1 MFNGLIIYRT
11 YAESNW
17 CMNEFRCARA
27 HATGSNKRKFLIPL
41 LYGDISVE
49 DVNEELKFYLTY
61 NTYLENSDWV
71 GSYHC

>member
-1 MFNGLIIYRT
+1 MLTIIYRS

-17 CMNEFRCARA
+17 CMNEFHCAKA
-27 HATGSNKRKFLIPL
+27 HVTGSNKRKFLIPV
-41 LYGDISVE
+41 LYGAISVE
-49 DVNEELKFYLTY
+49 DVNEELKFYLQN